1 MDETLYSLGH
11 GVGAVVQLENL
22 GSEILNESLKYMT
35 LSSTVVKPISKA

>member
-11 GVGAVVQLENL
+11 GMGAVVQLENL

-35 LSSTVVKPISKA
+35 LSNTVVKPISKA